1 MDAGELEKIEQVIF
15 ENLPRLIS
23 RMHGLTPKEYVDSY
37 IALLKAVNEYRT
49 LQGADFYT
57 KTV

>member
-37 IALLKAVNEYRT
+37 IALLKAVNEYRVLNVT
-49 LQGADFYT
+49 DIVT
-57 KTV
+57 KVV

>member
-15 ENLPRLIS
+15 ENLPRFVS
-23 RMHGLTPKEYVDSY
+23 RMHGLTPKEYCDTY
-37 IALLKAVNEYRT
+37 IALLKAINEYRT
-49 LQGADFYT
+49 LQNADIYT